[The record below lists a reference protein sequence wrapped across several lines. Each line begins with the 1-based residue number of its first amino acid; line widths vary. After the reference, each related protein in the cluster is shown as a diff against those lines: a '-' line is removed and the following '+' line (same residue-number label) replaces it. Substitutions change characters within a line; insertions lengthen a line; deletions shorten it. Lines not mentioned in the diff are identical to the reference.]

1 MFFSSLHFPIGL
13 SPLYESSVTVP
24 GFCVSC
30 NFPRFKKLASPQ
42 LLLLDRPLDPGRVV
56 RNLDVD
62 AVLPLPAAAL
72 PEGGD
77 AVQRPAVV
85 LLAE

>member
-1 MFFSSLHFPIGL
+1 MNLLSLFQVFVWVVIFRG
-13 SPLYESSVTVP
+13 
-24 GFCVSC
+24 
-30 NFPRFKKLASPQ
+30 KKLASPQ
-42 LLLLDRPLDPGRVV
+42 LLLLDCPLDPGRVV